1 VQAQRRLFRCG
12 FAFTTKPRVLR
23 ALKVIEYRMNKW
35 KVSFFATLT
44 LLIFSNLFWLYSAID
59 AGVTYTYQRVS
70 LDDLS
75 DAHSFLGE
83 LVVKGGKEYSQKD
96 ILHLVRQSYPNA
108 FIVEEG
114 NKIVV
119 NNVTF
124 TFEGGKL
131 SKVY

>member
-1 VQAQRRLFRCG
+1 
-12 FAFTTKPRVLR
+12 
-23 ALKVIEYRMNKW
+23 MNKW
-35 KVSFFATLT
+35 KVSFFVTSV
-44 LLIFSNLFWLYSAID
+44 LLVGSNLFWLYSAID
-59 AGVTYTYQRVS
+59 AGITYTYQQVS

-75 DAHSFLGE
+75 DAHRFLGE

-96 ILHLVRQSYPNA
+96 ILHLVRQSYPDA

-114 NKIVV
+114 NKIMV

>member
-1 VQAQRRLFRCG
+1 
-12 FAFTTKPRVLR
+12 
-23 ALKVIEYRMNKW
+23 MNKW

-44 LLIFSNLFWLYSAID
+44 LLVGSNLFWLYTAID
-59 AGVTYTYQRVS
+59 AGVTYTYQQVS

-108 FIVEEG
+108 FIVEED
-114 NKIVV
+114 NKIMV
-119 NNVTF
+119 NKVTF